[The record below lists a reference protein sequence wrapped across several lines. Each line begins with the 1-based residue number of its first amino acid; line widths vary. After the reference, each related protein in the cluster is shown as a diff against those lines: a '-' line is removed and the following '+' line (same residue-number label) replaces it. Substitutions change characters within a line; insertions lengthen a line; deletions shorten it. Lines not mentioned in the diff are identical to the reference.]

1 MKIVIPEFVLGVLA
15 SPTCDVV
22 QGRETF
28 EACDLV
34 VIDNEGHLDGGIA
47 DTEVVML
54 PWALPEATVAR
65 ILQVPTLRWVQ
76 TVTAGIDHV
85 LRALP
90 ADHDLVITN
99 ASGVFDVPI
108 AEMVLT
114 YILATAKRL
123 PEFLAQQRAKRWQL
137 LRLREVADL
146 TVGVVGLGSIGSEI
160 AARCQ
165 GLGMRVIATR
175 RHPERGAP
183 HVDEVLGADQ
193 LPDLLAAADYV
204 VVAAPLTEETRG
216 LIGAAALRRMRSDA
230 WLINI
235 ARGAIVDEAA
245 LIAALQEGSIAGAA
259 LDVFA
264 EEPLPTSS
272 PLWDLP
278 NVIVTPH
285 NSWST
290 PQLKAREAELFL
302 ENLAR
307 YVHGQP
313 LRNVVDSS
321 RGY

>member
-34 VIDNEGHLDGGIA
+34 VIDNDGHLDGRLE

-54 PWALPEATVAR
+54 PWALPEVTVAR

-85 LRALP
+85 LRSLP
-90 ADHDLVITN
+90 ADHELVITN

-137 LRLREVADL
+137 LRLREVAGL

-165 GLGMRVIATR
+165 GLGMRVMAAR

-193 LPDLLAAADYV
+193 LPDLLGAADYV

-216 LIGAAALRRMRSDA
+216 LIGAAALRQMRSDA

-245 LIAALQEGSIAGAA
+245 LVAALQDGSIAGAA

-278 NVIVTPH
+278 NVIITPH

-313 LRNVVDSS
+313 LRNVVDSN